1 MLYKLAELVY
11 NGLDYF
17 IAGIIGIFFS
27 GCTWLVRR
35 VLTNEKQ
42 IALLQN
48 EIQER
53 DKRRCEDRE
62 IMNEI
67 KTDLKEVKRDILDIY
82 KTKD

>member
-1 MLYKLAELVY
+1 LV
-11 NGLDYF
+11 
-17 IAGIIGIFFS
+17 
-27 GCTWLVRR
+27 VRR